1 MLTIIAV
8 RNAKPKEKLY
18 RLYDERGLYLEVMPN
33 GSKYWRLKYRFNGK
47 EKRLALGVYPEVSL
61 AEARDK
67 RDAARK
73 LVAEGTDPSFA
84 KKEEKR
90 QRVLRSIHTFEA
102 VARTWHKDHQ
112 VLWAPQ
118 YSANIIRR
126 LELDVFPQ
134 IGNRPIAEITPL
146 ELLEAIKK
154 IEKRGAYEVAR
165 RCLRLC
171 GQIYKY
177 AIPNGLAERNLAA
190 DLTGALT
197 PYKKTHFAAL
207 DIKEL
212 PGFLQ
217 ALERNDARLYQQTR
231 NAVRLLMLTFTR
243 TRELIEATW
252 DEFDLE
258 EAIWEIPAER
268 MKMRKPHI
276 VPLSKQA
283 VEILQAQKELAGKW
297 KWVFPN
303 QVRPVNS
310 MSNNTVLFAIGRL
323 GYKGKMTGHG
333 FRALAMTTIK
343 EKLGYRHE
351 VVDRQLAHAHRNAV
365 DAAYDR
371 AQFLDERKKMM
382 QEWANYI
389 DAVASE
395 GKVIVGNFKRNA
407 G

>member
-1 MLTIIAV
+1 MLTVVTV
-8 RNAKPKEKLY
+8 RNAKPEEKIY
-18 RLYDERGLYLEVMPN
+18 RLFDERGLYLEVAPN

-47 EKRLALGVYPEVSL
+47 DKRLALGVYPEVAL

-67 RDAARK
+67 RDKARK
-73 LVAEGTDPSFA
+73 LVSEGIDPSFA
-84 KKEEKR
+84 KQEDKR
-90 QRVLRSIHTFEA
+90 QRMLRSIHTFES

-112 VLWAPQ
+112 VRWAGH

-126 LELDVFPQ
+126 LELDVFPM

-146 ELLEAIKK
+146 ELLETIKK

-177 AIPNGLAERNLAA
+177 AIPNGLAERNPAA

-212 PGFLQ
+212 PEFLQ

-243 TRELIEATW
+243 TRELIDATW
-252 DEFDLE
+252 DEFNFD

-283 VEILQAQKELAGKW
+283 IEILQAQKELAGKW

-333 FRALAMTTIK
+333 FRAVAMTAIK

-351 VVDRQLAHAHRNAV
+351 VVDRQLAHAHRNAI

-382 QEWANYI
+382 QEWANYL
-389 DAVASE
+389 DAMASE
-395 GKVIVGNFKRNA
+395 GKVIVGNFKRNV